1 MINEYSKNDISNI
14 LNVINDAAFKYKGI
28 ISDDCWHEP
37 YMSEQELIVEFTNGV
52 RMFGYN
58 MNNELVG
65 VMGIQELQ
73 DVTLIRHAYTLT
85 QYQGKGIGNSM
96 LKYLLE
102 INQSS
107 RLLVGTWKK
116 AIWAIRFYEKFDFV
130 LQTKKQTIYFLK
142 KYWKISLKQI
152 ENSVV
157 LKKKLI

>member
-1 MINEYSKNDISNI
+1 
-14 LNVINDAAFKYKGI
+14 
-28 ISDDCWHEP
+28 
-37 YMSEQELIVEFTNGV
+37 MSEQELIVEFTNGV

-130 LQTKKQTIYFLK
+130 LQTEKQTMHLLK
-142 KYWKISLKQI
+142 KYWKISLTQI
-152 ENSVV
+152 QNSVV
-157 LKKKLI
+157 LEKKL

>member
-14 LNVINDAAFKYKGI
+14 LNVINEAAFKYKGI

-130 LQTKKQTIYFLK
+130 LQTEKQTMHLLK
-142 KYWKISLKQI
+142 KYWKISLTQI
-152 ENSVV
+152 QNSVV
-157 LKKKLI
+157 LEKKL

>member
-1 MINEYSKNDISNI
+1 MITEYSKSNISNI

-37 YMSEQELIVEFTNGV
+37 YMSEQELIVEFNNGV

-58 MNNELVG
+58 KNNQLVG

-130 LQTKKQTIYFLK
+130 LQTEKQTMHLLK
-142 KYWKISLKQI
+142 KYWKISLTQI
-152 ENSVV
+152 QNSVV
-157 LKKKLI
+157 LEKKL

>member
-37 YMSEQELIVEFTNGV
+37 YMSEQELIVEFNNGV

-130 LQTKKQTIYFLK
+130 LQTEKQTMHLLK
-142 KYWKISLKQI
+142 KYWKISLTQI
-152 ENSVV
+152 QNSVV
-157 LKKKLI
+157 LEKKL

>member
-37 YMSEQELIVEFTNGV
+37 YMSEQELIVEFKNGV

-73 DVTLIRHAYTLT
+73 EVTLIRHAYTLT

-130 LQTKKQTIYFLK
+130 LQTEKQTMHLLK
-142 KYWKISLKQI
+142 KYWKISLTQI
-152 ENSVV
+152 QNSVV
-157 LKKKLI
+157 LEKKL

>member
-130 LQTKKQTIYFLK
+130 LQTEKQTMHLLK
-142 KYWKISLKQI
+142 KYWKISLTQI
-152 ENSVV
+152 QNSVV
-157 LKKKLI
+157 LEKKL

>member
-37 YMSEQELIVEFTNGV
+37 YMSEQELIVEFSNGV

-130 LQTKKQTIYFLK
+130 LQTEKQTMHLLK
-142 KYWKISLKQI
+142 KYWKISLTQI
-152 ENSVV
+152 QNSVV
-157 LKKKLI
+157 LEKKL

>member
-37 YMSEQELIVEFTNGV
+37 YMSEQELIVEFKNGV

-73 DVTLIRHAYTLT
+73 EVTLIRHAYTLT

-130 LQTKKQTIYFLK
+130 LQTEKQTIHLLK
-142 KYWKISLKQI
+142 KYWKISLTQI
-152 ENSVV
+152 QNSVV
-157 LKKKLI
+157 LEKKL

>member
-1 MINEYSKNDISNI
+1 
-14 LNVINDAAFKYKGI
+14 
-28 ISDDCWHEP
+28 
-37 YMSEQELIVEFTNGV
+37 MSEQELIVEFNNGV
-52 RMFGYN
+52 RIFGYN
-58 MNNELVG
+58 KNNQLVG

-130 LQTKKQTIYFLK
+130 LQTEKQTMHLLK
-142 KYWKISLKQI
+142 KYWKISLTQI
-152 ENSVV
+152 QNSVV
-157 LKKKLI
+157 LEKKL

>member
-1 MINEYSKNDISNI
+1 MITEYSKGDISNI
-14 LNVINDAAFKYKGI
+14 LNVINDAALKYKGI

-37 YMSEQELIVEFTNGV
+37 YMSEQELIVEFNNGV

-58 MNNELVG
+58 KNNQLVG

-85 QYQGKGIGNSM
+85 QYQGKGIGKSM

-130 LQTKKQTIYFLK
+130 LHTEKQTIHLLK

-152 ENSVV
+152 QNSIV
-157 LKKKLI
+157 LEKKL

>member
-1 MINEYSKNDISNI
+1 MITEYSKGDISNI

-28 ISDDCWHEP
+28 IPDDCWHEP
-37 YMSEQELIVEFTNGV
+37 YMSEQELIVEFNNGV
-52 RMFGYN
+52 RIFGYN
-58 MNNELVG
+58 KNNQLVG

-130 LQTKKQTIYFLK
+130 LQTEKQTMHLLK
-142 KYWKISLKQI
+142 KYWKISLTQI
-152 ENSVV
+152 QNSVV
-157 LKKKLI
+157 LEKKL